1 MSDLQKKILS
11 KNNGDLSLPDNPLSF
26 SDHCS
31 NKLIKLMTD
40 KDKILKEAKK
50 AVQEGKT
57 IGQIRSL
64 PKELPEGHSR
74 ERRTVI

>member
-1 MSDLQKKILS
+1 
-11 KNNGDLSLPDNPLSF
+11 
-26 SDHCS
+26 
-31 NKLIKLMTD
+31 MTD
-40 KDKILKEAKK
+40 KDKILKEVKK